1 MYIDV
6 IKKFWIKIRVEKE
19 GATEGANN
27 NNTSK
32 QGAWGG
38 DFGGGGGRERERGM
52 GREMLCNN
60 NRNFNIKNIHNG
72 FVINVIFMIS

>member
-27 NNTSK
+27 SNTSK

-38 DFGGGGGRERERGM
+38 DFGGGEAEKERGEW
-52 GREMLCNN
+52 GERCY
-60 NRNFNIKNIHNG
+60 
-72 FVINVIFMIS
+72 VIIIEILILKIYIMALL